1 MLENVQALKDL
12 SSELDFPDGIDMAN
26 QALADFY
33 FSTGFDAEGIAL
45 YEEVF
50 LDMEKRDSPLA
61 KRITGIYK
69 MKISKHRR
77 DCFI

>member
-61 KRITGIYK
+61 KGLRYPAFTK
-69 MKISKHRR
+69 
-77 DCFI
+77 